1 MSPSRRPPSVSQTV
15 LKLLINKAFTQVNN
29 HINCGSDGFPPKE
42 PSRQLGLGRRQR
54 KQENGVPEKCDVS
67 QHGRQDQ
74 TPHDVKA
81 GPRGQGGLRVSVTR
95 YVCTVTDGVSHG
107 NPSPGWGWSIKQHKR
122 QLNRAP
128 RGAPRPG
135 SAMLFSVKIST
146 GCFRLSP

>member
-81 GPRGQGGLRVSVTR
+81 GPRGQGGKGPQSECHPICLHCERWRIPWKPLTWVGLVHKT
-95 YVCTVTDGVSHG
+95 TQEATEQ
-107 NPSPGWGWSIKQHKR
+107 SPQ
-122 QLNRAP
+122 
-128 RGAPRPG
+128 RGSPTWLCDAV
-135 SAMLFSVKIST
+135 FSEN
-146 GCFRLSP
+146 